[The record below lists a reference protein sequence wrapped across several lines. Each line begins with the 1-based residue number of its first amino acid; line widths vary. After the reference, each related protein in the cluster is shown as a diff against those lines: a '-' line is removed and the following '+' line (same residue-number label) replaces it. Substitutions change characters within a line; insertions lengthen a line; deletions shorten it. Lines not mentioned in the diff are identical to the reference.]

1 MTRQSRVEGSSTAPP
16 TFTIASPAGA
26 GWPGQCGGPGPRSK
40 EVGAGAI
47 AIIEVRGDVGP
58 VLALARAT
66 GMGVGHFGLRT
77 LPGIDTLVVAR
88 PDADRV
94 LLFPHAGLA
103 VLRRLIEA
111 LRRAGV
117 APGDAADEDPRVVA
131 GDRQALAERL
141 HTALCRAASP
151 LAIDLLL
158 DQPRRWEDLWAG
170 SPGARPVDESHGR
183 CLHRLIEPATV
194 VAIGRPNVGKSSL
207 LNALAGRTVSIVA
220 DEPGTTRD
228 HVGILMNFAGV
239 VARFIDAPGIEIRS
253 DDPIQVEAQAIARS
267 LIAASDLVLWCGDT
281 ASGFPDAG
289 EFVPRLPADMIR
301 VGTRCDLGSPAAGEP
316 VDVSVSARTGA
327 GLGDLVRLIR
337 ERLVPQAAMD
347 DPGAWQFWSANQGR
361 LGEPNPNGK
370 VGPRPLH

>member
-26 GWPGQCGGPGPRSK
+26 GWPGQRGGPGPWSR
-40 EVGAGAI
+40 EAGAGAI
-47 AIIEVRGDVGP
+47 AIIEVRSDVVP
-58 VLALARAT
+58 VLELAQAT
-66 GMGVGHFGLRT
+66 GMGVGRFGLRT

-111 LRRAGV
+111 LRRAGI
-117 APGDAADEDPRVVA
+117 APSDAADEDPRVVA

-158 DQPRRWEDLWAG
+158 DQPRRWEGLWAG
-170 SPGARPVDESHGR
+170 SPGAWPVDESHGR

-194 VAIGRPNVGKSSL
+194 VAVGRPNVGKSSL

-239 VARFIDAPGIEIRS
+239 VARFIDAPGIEARS

-289 EFVPRLPADMIR
+289 EFVPRLPAAMIR
-301 VGTRCDLGSPAAGEP
+301 VGTRCDLGSPVPAEP

-361 LGEPNPNGK
+361 LREPNANGK
-370 VGPRPLH
+370 AGPRPLH